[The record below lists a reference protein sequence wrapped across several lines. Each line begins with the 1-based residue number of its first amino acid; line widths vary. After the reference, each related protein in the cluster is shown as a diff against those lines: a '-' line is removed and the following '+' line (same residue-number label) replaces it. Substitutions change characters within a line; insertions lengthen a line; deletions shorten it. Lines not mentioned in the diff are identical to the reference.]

1 MVMPESEQKIEE
13 KEVKIEFLRILNVM
27 KRKLYGEK
35 GYAITMKQLN
45 YHAYSKN
52 NPKRYVQFQIPKK
65 KAGEFR
71 TITAPNAGLKSIQR
85 CINALLLEQFEAHP
99 AANGFVPGKSIVDNA
114 RVHLGQKYIYNIDL
128 KDFFP
133 SVTIGRVFACL
144 QLPPFSFDKHTASL
158 IADLCCHDGVLPQGA
173 PTSPTLTN
181 IVCSRLDWRLSK
193 LARRFDL
200 RYSRYADD
208 ITFSGMSNIF
218 HEDGAFVKGLRHFI
232 EKEGFRIN
240 EAKTRVN
247 SYYQRQEVT
256 GLTIN
261 EKPNVTQRY
270 VKQIRTMLH
279 NWEVSGYEAAQSVF
293 LKHYHPTKNVAAEH
307 HIENIIGGKLDY
319 LKMVKG
325 ANDATYIKLRDR
337 FDDLFSNREKTN
349 GVVRQGNDAH
359 IVDVSIMEERGVI
372 DIELVNEEEQKSKD
386 THGLLDEKLQ
396 QLCETGFDL
405 SIL

>member
-1 MVMPESEQKIEE
+1 MQDTETGHSEDIKKGLLSQLNGIK
-13 KEVKIEFLRILNVM
+13 VRI
-27 KRKLYGEK
+27 YGDDCHP
-35 GYAITMKQLN
+35 ITMKQLN

-52 NPKRYVQFQIPKK
+52 NPKRYIQFQIPKK
-65 KAGEFR
+65 KKGEFR
-71 TITAPNAGLKSIQR
+71 TITAPNAGLKCIQR
-85 CINALLLEQFEAHP
+85 CINAILLERFEANP

-114 RVHLGQKYIYNIDL
+114 RAHLGQKYIYNIDL

-144 QLPPFSFDKHTASL
+144 QLQPFSFDKHTASL
-158 IADLCCHDGVLPQGA
+158 IADLCCHEGVLPQGA

-193 LARRFDL
+193 LARRYGL

-218 HEDGAFVKGLRHFI
+218 HEDGDFVKDLRHFI

-240 EAKTRVN
+240 EAKTRTN

-270 VKQIRTMLH
+270 IKQIRTMLH
-279 NWEVSGYEAAQSVF
+279 NWEVSGYEFAQSVF
-293 LKHYHPTKNVAAEH
+293 LAHYHPTKNVTGEH
-307 HIENIIGGKLDY
+307 HIENILSGKLDY

-325 ANDATYIKLRDR
+325 D
-337 FDDLFSNREKTN
+337 DDLTYLGLKARYDSLLNGWQDALQFSPIANEKATSDKSS
-349 GVVRQGNDAH
+349 RDAG
-359 IVDVSIMEERGVI
+359 IRDDI
-372 DIELVNEEEQKSKD
+372 DETLN
-386 THGLLDEKLQ
+386 H
-396 QLCETGFDL
+396 LCETGFDL

>member
-13 KEVKIEFLRILNVM
+13 KEAKIEFLRMLNVK
-27 KRKLYGEK
+27 KRKLYGDK
-35 GYAITMKQLN
+35 SYAITMKQLN
-45 YHAYSKN
+45 YHAYTKN

-71 TITAPNAGLKSIQR
+71 TITAPNAGLKAIQR

-114 RVHLGQKYIYNIDL
+114 SVHLGQKYVYNIDL

-144 QLPPFSFDKHTASL
+144 QLPPFSFDKHTASI
-158 IADLCCHDGVLPQGA
+158 IADLCCHEGVLPQGA

-218 HEDGAFVKGLRHFI
+218 HEDGAFVKDLRHFV

-240 EAKTRVN
+240 EDKTRTD

-279 NWEVSGYEAAQSVF
+279 NWEASGYEMAQSVF
-293 LKHYHPTKNVAAEH
+293 LEHYHPTKNVTGEH
-307 HIENIIGGKLDY
+307 HLENIISGKLDY

-325 ANDATYIKLRDR
+325 TRDSSYLKLKGRFDNLLAGLDKTEGVSQQSAGIPNVETVVSEEGNIIEVELLNQEERKPKVTNNMLDDKLR
-337 FDDLFSNREKTN
+337 
-349 GVVRQGNDAH
+349 
-359 IVDVSIMEERGVI
+359 
-372 DIELVNEEEQKSKD
+372 
-386 THGLLDEKLQ
+386 

>member
-1 MVMPESEQKIEE
+1 MKESEKKNDNETKIRL
-13 KEVKIEFLRILNVM
+13 LRQLNEM
-27 KRKLYGEK
+27 KRNLYGDK
-35 GYAITMKQLN
+35 ARVITLKQLN
-45 YHAYSKN
+45 FHAYSKN

-114 RVHLGQKYIYNIDL
+114 KVHLGQKYIYNIDL

-133 SVTIGRVFACL
+133 SVTAGRVIACL
-144 QLPPFSFDKHTASL
+144 QLPPLSFDKQTASL
-158 IADLCCHDGVLPQGA
+158 ITDLCCHEGVLPQGA

-181 IVCSRLDWRLSK
+181 VVCSRLDWRLSK
-193 LARRFDL
+193 LARRYDL

-208 ITFSGMSNIF
+208 ITFSGMTNLF
-218 HEDGAFVKGLRHFI
+218 HEDGDFVKELHLFI
-232 EKEGFRIN
+232 EKEGFQIN
-240 EAKTRVN
+240 ESKTRTN
-247 SYYQRQEVT
+247 SYHQRQEVT
-256 GLTIN
+256 GLIIN

-279 NWEVSGYEAAQSVF
+279 NWEASGYEAAQSKF
-293 LKHYHPTKNVAAEH
+293 LEYYHPSKNVPGEH
-307 HIENIIGGKLDY
+307 HIENIISGKLDY

-325 ANDATYIKLRDR
+325 ANDSTYLRLKDR
-337 FDDLFSNREKTN
+337 FDNLLAGLEKTKGFSQQGEGIPN
-349 GVVRQGNDAH
+349 VEAVVSEEGNAT
-359 IVDVSIMEERGVI
+359 
-372 DIELVNEEEQKSKD
+372 NN
-386 THGLLDEKLQ
+386 LLDDKLQ

>member
-1 MVMPESEQKIEE
+1 MPESEQKIEE
-13 KEVKIEFLRILNVM
+13 KEAKIEFLRILNVM
-27 KRKLYGEK
+27 KRKLYGDK
-35 GYAITMKQLN
+35 ARVITMKQLN
-45 YHAYSKN
+45 FHAYSKN

-114 RVHLGQKYIYNIDL
+114 RVHLRQKYVYNIDL

-144 QLPPFSFDKHTASL
+144 QLPPFSFDKYTASL
-158 IADLCCHDGVLPQGA
+158 IADLCCHEGVLPQGA

-218 HEDGAFVKGLRHFI
+218 HEDGAFVKELCQFI

-240 EAKTRVN
+240 EAKTRTN

-261 EKPNVTQRY
+261 EKPNVTHKY

-279 NWEVSGYEAAQSVF
+279 NWETSGYETAQNVF
-293 LKHYHPTKNVAAEH
+293 LEHYHPTKNVTAEH
-307 HIENIIGGKLDY
+307 HIENIISGKLDY

-325 ANDATYIKLRDR
+325 AGDSTYLRLKDR
-337 FDDLFSNREKTN
+337 FYNLLAGHKKTK
-349 GVVRQGNDAH
+349 GVSQHGVENSGVESFVSEEGN
-359 IVDVSIMEERGVI
+359 I
-372 DIELVNEEEQKSKD
+372 IEVELMSQEEQKMKV
-386 THGLLDEKLQ
+386 TNNLLDDKLQ

>member
-1 MVMPESEQKIEE
+1 MVMKESEKKNDNETKIRL
-13 KEVKIEFLRILNVM
+13 LRQLNEM
-27 KRKLYGEK
+27 KRNLYGDK
-35 GYAITMKQLN
+35 ARVITLKQLN
-45 YHAYSKN
+45 FHAYSKN

-114 RVHLGQKYIYNIDL
+114 KVHLGQKYIYNIDL

-133 SVTIGRVFACL
+133 SVTAGRVIACL
-144 QLPPFSFDKHTASL
+144 QLPPLSFDKQTASL
-158 IADLCCHDGVLPQGA
+158 ITDLCCHEGVLPQGA

-181 IVCSRLDWRLSK
+181 VVCSRLDWRLSK
-193 LARRFDL
+193 LARRYDL

-208 ITFSGMSNIF
+208 ITFSGMTNLF
-218 HEDGAFVKGLRHFI
+218 HEDGDFVKELHLFI
-232 EKEGFRIN
+232 EKEGFQIN
-240 EAKTRVN
+240 ESKTRTN
-247 SYYQRQEVT
+247 SYHQRQEVT
-256 GLTIN
+256 GLIIN

-279 NWEVSGYEAAQSVF
+279 NWEASGYEAAQSKF
-293 LKHYHPTKNVAAEH
+293 LEYYHPSKNVPGEH
-307 HIENIIGGKLDY
+307 HIENIISGKLDY

-325 ANDATYIKLRDR
+325 ANDSTYLRLKDR
-337 FDDLFSNREKTN
+337 FDNLLAGLEKTKGFSQQGEGIPN
-349 GVVRQGNDAH
+349 VEAVVSEEGNAT
-359 IVDVSIMEERGVI
+359 
-372 DIELVNEEEQKSKD
+372 NN
-386 THGLLDEKLQ
+386 LLDDKLQ